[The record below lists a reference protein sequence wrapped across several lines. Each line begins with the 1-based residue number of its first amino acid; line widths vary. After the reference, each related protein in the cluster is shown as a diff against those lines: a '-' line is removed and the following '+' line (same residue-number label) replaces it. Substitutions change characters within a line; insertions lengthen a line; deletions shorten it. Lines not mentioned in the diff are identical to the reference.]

1 MSKILTDV
9 DKFVNIT
16 SEMKSIYEIK
26 NKNYGSSFSEQFR
39 EYGLTSV
46 CIRLDDKIRRLKS
59 INKQLQNGTVN
70 MDDESIRD
78 TLLDL
83 ANYSIL
89 SIIELD
95 KIELGE

>member
-59 INKQLQNGTVN
+59 LNKQLQNGAVN

-95 KIELGE
+95 KQD

>member
-1 MSKILTDV
+1 MSTIKSDV
-9 DKFVNIT
+9 DKFVSIT
-16 SEMKSIYEIK
+16 TEMKNVYEIK
-26 NKNYGSSFSEQFR
+26 NKNYGSSFSEQFK

-59 INKQLQNGTVN
+59 LNKQFQEGAVN
-70 MDDESIRD
+70 MDDESVRD

-89 SIIELD
+89 AMIELD
-95 KIELGE
+95 RDK

>member
-1 MSKILTDV
+1 M
-9 DKFVNIT
+9 
-16 SEMKSIYEIK
+16 
-26 NKNYGSSFSEQFR
+26 
-39 EYGLTSV
+39 TSV

-59 INKQLQNGTVN
+59 LNKQLQNGTVN